1 MTSYEDGNPEARILL
16 LGEAPSYMEIRQGK
30 PFVGPSGQVLEQC
43 LHAAGIV
50 RRECYILN
58 LFEYEVKKTKSGI
71 LSNEYGDVL
80 WTPKD
85 GLSDLGEEEAKNC
98 FDKIRASKANVVVP
112 LGATALNAVT
122 GLAKIL
128 KYRGSPLW
136 SDRLGKKCIPTI
148 HPAASLRGNYLWK
161 HYITSDLAKVR
172 EARQSKK
179 LDIPNRVIN
188 IHPGFQEVL
197 DYLDA
202 LTGTSAFDIEV
213 VNHQCYSISFTKTPF
228 DAIVIRFVDDD
239 GSPYWL
245 LEEETAIWTAIA
257 TTLGRT
263 DLLKVAQNTF
273 FDISFL
279 LRQNKILCKPP
290 LADTMIAH
298 HIIWPDLPKGLD
310 FQVSVHT
317 NEPYYKDEGK
327 QWNKVQDP
335 PTFLTYNGKDSCT
348 THEIWDALQIKLDA
362 GFRQTYDETIEM
374 LEPFLFMSER
384 GIKIDKEALEKTSKD
399 IAKEIERV
407 EEALSEASDYDF
419 NVQSPKQCQEY
430 FYTHKGIKP
439 YISRATG
446 RPTTDDKA
454 MSRIWRK
461 HHLQEAKCVQ
471 ELRGL
476 KKLKS
481 TYLDVGIDKDDR
493 IRCSYNL
500 RGTVTGRPSSSATIF
515 GTGMNL
521 QNLHPQFK
529 EFLIAD

>member
-1 MTSYEDGNPEARILL
+1 VSSYEDGNPDAKVLL

-58 LFEYEVKKTKSGI
+58 LFEYEVKKTKAGI
-71 LSNEYGDVL
+71 ISNEYGDIL

-85 GLSDLGEEEAKNC
+85 GLSELGEREAANC
-98 FDKIRASKANVVVP
+98 FERIKKSKANVVVP

-122 GLAKIL
+122 GLGKIL
-128 KYRGSPLW
+128 KWRGSPLW
-136 SDRLGKKCIPTI
+136 SDRLEKKCIPTI

-172 EARQSKK
+172 EARKTKK
-179 LDIPNRVIN
+179 LNLPKRSIN
-188 IHPGFQEVL
+188 IHPGFQDVL

-202 LTGTSAFDIEV
+202 LQGVTAFDIEV
-213 VNHQCYSISFTKTPF
+213 VNHQCYSISFTKTPL
-228 DAIVIRFVDDD
+228 DAIVIRLVDDD
-239 GSPYWL
+239 GSAYWL
-245 LEEETAIWTAIA
+245 LEEETAIWVKIA
-257 TTLGRT
+257 ETLARE

-279 LRQNKILCKPP
+279 LRQNKIISRQP

-348 THEIWDALQIKLDA
+348 THEVWEVLQPRLDA

-374 LEPFLFMSER
+374 LIPFLFMSER
-384 GIKIDKEALEKTSKD
+384 GIKVGQVELERTKEKIT
-399 IAKEIERV
+399 KEITRV
-407 EEALSEASDYDF
+407 EESLSDASDYDF
-419 NVQSPKQCQEY
+419 NVNSPKQCIEY
-430 FYTHKGIKP
+430 FYAHKGIKP

-461 HHLQEAKCVQ
+461 HHLSEAKLVQ

-481 TYLDVGIDKDDR
+481 TYLDVGIDKDGR

-500 RGTVTGRPSSSATIF
+500 RGTVSGRPSKRNYFWHGYEPTEL
-515 GTGMNL
+515 T
-521 QNLHPQFK
+521 PTV
-529 EFLIAD
+529 